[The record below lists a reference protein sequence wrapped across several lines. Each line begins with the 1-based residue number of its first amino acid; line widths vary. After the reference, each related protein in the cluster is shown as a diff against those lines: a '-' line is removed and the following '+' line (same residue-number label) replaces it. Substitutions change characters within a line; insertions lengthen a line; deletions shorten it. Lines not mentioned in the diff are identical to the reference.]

1 MGKRHQGGGLDYTPR
16 AFPGARAP
24 DGPAPDLEAKLANLG
39 LADDDE
45 SDAAKSEAQ
54 TETPRSHRPPVH
66 KSDPLDYTPRP
77 FAGARA
83 PDGPAPDL
91 EERLIRMGL
100 AEGRVSAALP
110 SGKRPRRRLSV
121 APRPP
126 SDVSRAGSTLLA
138 GKIAAR
144 LSARDGGPGNAAS
157 LRGVGWGSAATVAN
171 SPSPV
176 PPEAAPRPLS
186 PSASNAPAAGSPVQV
201 AGTAPAGLRARVR
214 AGVRS
219 ARFHRPEER
228 ARMSLR
234 LEPSV
239 DQKLDEL
246 ASLRGLDRNTAVSVA
261 IAQDWIA
268 CFGGSRG
275 GHRS

>member
-1 MGKRHQGGGLDYTPR
+1 MGKRNQGGGLNYTPR

-24 DGPAPDLEAKLANLG
+24 DGPAPDLEARLANRG
-39 LADDDE
+39 LLDNDE
-45 SDAAKSEAQ
+45 PGVTKSEAQ
-54 TETPRSHRPPVH
+54 TETPRSQRPPVH
-66 KSDPLDYTPRP
+66 KSAPLDYTPQP

-91 EERLIRMGL
+91 EERLIRMGI

-110 SGKRPRRRLSV
+110 SGKRPRRRSSTG
-121 APRPP
+121 PRPQ
-126 SDVSRAGSTLLA
+126 SNMSRAGSTLLA
-138 GKIAAR
+138 GKVAAP
-144 LSARDGGPGNAAS
+144 LSARGGSPGNAAS
-157 LRGVGWGSAATVAN
+157 LRSAGWGSAATAAT
-171 SPSPV
+171 SPIPV

-186 PSASNAPAAGSPVQV
+186 PSAGNAPAAGFPVQG
-201 AGTAPAGLRARVR
+201 AGTAAAGIRARVR

-219 ARFHRPEER
+219 ARFRRPGER

-239 DQKLDEL
+239 DQKLHEL

-275 GHRS
+275 GHRG